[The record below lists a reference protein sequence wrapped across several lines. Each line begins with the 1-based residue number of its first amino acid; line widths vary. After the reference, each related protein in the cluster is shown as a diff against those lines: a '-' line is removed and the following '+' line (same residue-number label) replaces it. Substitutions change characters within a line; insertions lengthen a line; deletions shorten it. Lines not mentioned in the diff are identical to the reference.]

1 MSTGTNSVPDAIVHI
16 LSGFVNKS
24 LALFPAVCKINL
36 FYMVPKYLGTE
47 YRRPPILRLYSLRLE
62 CQFRL

>member
-1 MSTGTNSVPDAIVHI
+1 MSTGANSVPDAIVHI

-36 FYMVPKYLGTE
+36 FYMVPLE
-47 YRRPPILRLYSLRLE
+47 VPPYFEL
-62 CQFRL
+62 

>member
-24 LALFPAVCKINL
+24 LALFPDVRNIYL
-36 FYMVPKYLGTE
+36 FYMVPMYFEL
-47 YRRPPILRLYSLRLE
+47 
-62 CQFRL
+62 